1 MTYQRSLSSSLVV
14 AVSIVAALSAQAPKP
29 TFEVASIRPNM
40 SEPAGGAVGG
50 RGGASIGRRGQ
61 RFTAV
66 NAPLRDI
73 IRYAYDLEPFH
84 LLEGASPL
92 LDNRFDI
99 AAIIPES
106 PSTFDES
113 RPMLRTLLAERFK
126 LAIRWTT
133 REQPVHTL
141 LLARRDGRLGPQ
153 MKPSTVDCDAWRAM
167 RRQQVSDRGDT
178 PVSAEEYEHYAR
190 PACDMV
196 YQPFRARIY
205 GGAQPMAQ
213 LARIL
218 SRLPSVRSPVVDRT
232 GLTGAFDFELTYA
245 PDRPAG
251 SGDAAPSIGDGAPT
265 LLVALQEQL
274 GLKLEAARAPADVL
288 VIESVQQPTEN

>member
-1 MTYQRSLSSSLVV
+1 MKSQRWLWSCGV
-14 AVSIVAALSAQAPKP
+14 AVGIAVTLSAQAPKP
-29 TFEVASIRPNM
+29 TFEVASIRPNT
-40 SEPAGGAVGG
+40 SEPADGAAGG
-50 RGGASIGRRGQ
+50 RGGGPIGRQGQ

-99 AAIIPES
+99 TAIIPA
-106 PSTFDES
+106 PSQVDES
-113 RPMLRTLLAERFK
+113 RSMLRTLLAERFK
-126 LAIRWTT
+126 LSIRWAT

-141 LLARRDGRLGPQ
+141 LVARRDGRLGPA
-153 MKPSTVDCDAWRAM
+153 MKPSTVDCDAWRAT
-167 RRQQVSDRGDT
+167 RRQQSTARGNT
-178 PVSAEEYEHYAR
+178 PVSADEYEHFAR

-251 SGDAAPSIGDGAPT
+251 SGDAVPLAGDGPPT
-265 LLVALQEQL
+265 LFVALQEQL
-274 GLKLEAARAPADVL
+274 GLKLETARAPAEVL
-288 VIESVQQPTEN
+288 VIESVQPPTEN